1 MAFCKNCGAE
11 LKPEHN
17 FCGNCGAP
25 VKKTEETEK
34 IEITQEAEEK
44 INEEAA
50 AQSSETLENEAA
62 SEQGTYEAPETTP
75 ISDEV
80 FQEPERSGKLDI
92 AMLVWAIANTV
103 FSFCSCCL
111 PIGILPLVFAI
122 MTNNAN
128 YDVSRK
134 NKKRALI
141 TNIIVTALIVLITV
155 LEIVLMVL
163 YADVLDQWLIEYS
176 GNSYDLYY

>member
-1 MAFCKNCGAE
+1 
-11 LKPEHN
+11 
-17 FCGNCGAP
+17 
-25 VKKTEETEK
+25 
-34 IEITQEAEEK
+34 
-44 INEEAA
+44 
-50 AQSSETLENEAA
+50 
-62 SEQGTYEAPETTP
+62 
-75 ISDEV
+75 
-80 FQEPERSGKLDI
+80 
-92 AMLVWAIANTV
+92 MLVWAIANTV